1 MYQVLYR
8 KYRPKTFDD
17 VVGQKIVVKTLKN
30 AINKNKISHAYLFC
44 GPRGTGKTSIAKIF
58 AKTINCNNL
67 QNLIPCDKCDSCVE
81 INNNQSIDI
90 IEIDAASNN
99 GVDEIR
105 ELKNNVNLVPSTG
118 KYKVYI
124 IDEVHMLT
132 TSAFNALLKTLEEP
146 PKHVI
151 FILAT
156 TEQHKIPLT
165 VLSRCQKFDFK
176 KISDKDIVERLKYI
190 CSVENIKYEEKA
202 LYKIAFYSKGGLRDS
217 LGLLDQLTVY
227 CENQITEIDVDSI
240 NGNINNE
247 QMFELMNLIFQ
258 KKLTDLIN
266 TLKCYDEAG
275 KNLSV
280 VIESLVEYVKNLLIY
295 FTDSESIKDENLINQ
310 YKNFENI
317 SEDYLYYMIN
327 EFLTLI
333 NSLKNENNKLLL
345 IQITM
350 IKIVGNIENKGEKQN
365 IITNKIN
372 AKIEDKNLE
381 GNINTETLETKSSDN
396 DNFNIIENINK
407 IKKIRINNTLSMF
420 NRKDTIEF
428 KNNLNKLKEY
438 INNSEFGSLV
448 SLILDGNLKAKG
460 DNYILFVYD
469 NNNME
474 QLFNSELIDIQRLF
488 KIVFDNEYNLIA
500 ENKINWN
507 KIKDDFNLSLKNN
520 VKKYNFI
527 EESFNLEKL
536 LIKPKVNKKNKSTEI
551 DNMFQEIVQYK

>member
-1 MYQVLYR
+1 M
-8 KYRPKTFDD
+8 
-17 VVGQKIVVKTLKN
+17 GSEMCI
-30 AINKNKISHAYLFC
+30 
-44 GPRGTGKTSIAKIF
+44 
-58 AKTINCNNL
+58 
-67 QNLIPCDKCDSCVE
+67 
-81 INNNQSIDI
+81 
-90 IEIDAASNN
+90 
-99 GVDEIR
+99 
-105 ELKNNVNLVPSTG
+105 
-118 KYKVYI
+118 
-124 IDEVHMLT
+124 
-132 TSAFNALLKTLEEP
+132 
-146 PKHVI
+146 
-151 FILAT
+151 
-156 TEQHKIPLT
+156 
-165 VLSRCQKFDFK
+165 
-176 KISDKDIVERLKYI
+176 
-190 CSVENIKYEEKA
+190 
-202 LYKIAFYSKGGLRDS
+202 RDS
-217 LGLLDQLTVY
+217 
-227 CENQITEIDVDSI
+227 
-240 NGNINNE
+240 
-247 QMFELMNLIFQ
+247 
-258 KKLTDLIN
+258 
-266 TLKCYDEAG
+266 
-275 KNLSV
+275 
-280 VIESLVEYVKNLLIY
+280 
-295 FTDSESIKDENLINQ
+295 SESIKDENLINQ

-345 IQITM
+345 VQITM
-350 IKIVGNIENKGEKQN
+350 IKIVGNIENKREKQN
-365 IITNKIN
+365 LITDKIN
-372 AKIEDKNLE
+372 AKIEDINLE

-407 IKKIRINNTLSMF
+407 IKKIRINNTLSKF